1 MPCWFP
7 LKDHAVLAT
16 MDIEP
21 LAAGTVR
28 RNGDAVTI
36 ALADRVVRVQGDH
49 DLAMAVI
56 TDCDGRTSLR
66 ALVAK
71 HGEAAAELASALL
84 KCGALVDGSEA
95 WRVFHPQG
103 SAGTALGRAVDAT
116 TLSSLARRRYRPPLV
131 DGHDLLALQPIPGT
145 TVPAICSRRRST
157 RAEDAPYEPT
167 YGQVSTIL
175 MATHRLVEGAADGVA
190 RGGAPSA
197 GALRP
202 LIVHLLARRPLG
214 PLPAGLW
221 WLDPVKQTLA
231 QARDG
236 ELAAAP
242 LFLREPLADRLL
254 AAMGPIVFLSL
265 DLTGPS
271 RKYGPRGYRYA
282 LMEAGAAMQSA
293 ALTATEI
300 GVPLRPIGGFDDRRV
315 SEVLRLPEHAVPV
328 VALVLGA

>member
-1 MPCWFP
+1 M
-7 LKDHAVLAT
+7 

-21 LAAGTVR
+21 LIAGAVR

-36 ALADRVVRVQGDH
+36 ALADRLVRVQGDPE
-49 DLAMAVI
+49 LAMAVI
-56 TDCDGRTSLR
+56 ADCDGRTPLQ

-71 HGEAAAELASALL
+71 HGEAAAELAGVLL
-84 KCGALVDGSEA
+84 EHGALVDGSEA

-103 SAGTALGRAVDAT
+103 SAGTALGRAIDAP
-116 TLSSLARRRYRPPLV
+116 TLASLARRRYRPPLV
-131 DGHDLLALQPIPGT
+131 DGHDLLALEPSAGA
-145 TVPAICSRRRST
+145 TVPALCAARRST
-157 RAEDAPYEPT
+157 RAEDATHETT

-175 MATHRLVEGAADGVA
+175 MATHRLVEGAADQVA
-190 RGGAPSA
+190 RGTAPSA
-197 GALRP
+197 GALHP

-221 WLDPVKQTLA
+221 WLDPVKQALA
-231 QARDG
+231 RVRDG
-236 ELAAAP
+236 DLTAAA

-315 SEVLRLPEHAVPV
+315 SEILRLPAYAVPV
-328 VALVLGA
+328 LALVLGA